1 VTQDGSSELND
12 FNVFDAYPDE
22 MIDHDN
28 IDHYRAMA
36 RRRLVIRH
44 CQDCGYWVYPHRPI
58 CPECLSANV
67 PFEEVSGRGTIFME
81 TRLHQLRD
89 PKAQIYEPLVAAAVE
104 LAERPGLRYLA
115 RIVNCDLE
123 QIALDMPVRLTWIE
137 EDGQAWPAFE
147 PAQEA

>member
-1 VTQDGSSELND
+1 LPGL
-12 FNVFDAYPDE
+12 
-22 MIDHDN
+22 
-28 IDHYRAMA
+28 
-36 RRRLVIRH
+36 RLL
-44 CQDCGYWVYPHRPI
+44 VYPHRPI

-115 RIVNCDLE
+115 RIVNCDLNRSRSTC
-123 QIALDMPVRLTWIE
+123 LC
-137 EDGQAWPAFE
+137 G
-147 PAQEA
+147 

>member
-1 VTQDGSSELND
+1 MGELTD
-12 FNVFDAYPDE
+12 FEVFDAYPDE

-36 RRRLVIRH
+36 GRRLMIRH
-44 CQDCGYWVYPHRPI
+44 CADCGYWVYPHRPV
-58 CPECLSANV
+58 CPECLGWNV
-67 PFEEVSGRGTIFME
+67 PFEEISGRGRIFME

-115 RIVNCDLE
+115 RIVNCAPDA
-123 QIALDMPVRLTWIE
+123 IALDMPVKLTWVE
-137 EDGQAWPAFE
+137 EDGITWPAFE
-147 PAQEA
+147 PAPEHNGGA